1 MDIHSEI
8 KALKNQSH
16 QFFTWKLTAPAS
28 SPCLEKCFLEE
39 SIYRICLYIDIYIV
53 CIWSIIYLFFQIYTN
68 IYKKYTYFEPNSL
81 GGKLFNLG
89 GCATCNL
96 PAFCCF
102 HPAGT
107 PCWNSGKSRGPDLLP
122 NTWCRCPRSW
132 AFELR
137 QRLRFPFFKVNL
149 GPCGDGK
156 FFLGT
161 SALSQEDLVNRAAS
175 RHHFT
180 GFLGAKCEGFLD
192 PPGFEAAPKGMR
204 KGKRPLS
211 NAGTLHAKESA
222 ALFHLMDN
230 GDGEAE
236 NARCRKCL
244 GRSSSWCLVGGLGP
258 RFFPPVI
265 LA

>member
-1 MDIHSEI
+1 M
-8 KALKNQSH
+8 
-16 QFFTWKLTAPAS
+16 
-28 SPCLEKCFLEE
+28 
-39 SIYRICLYIDIYIV
+39 
-53 CIWSIIYLFFQIYTN
+53 
-68 IYKKYTYFEPNSL
+68 
-81 GGKLFNLG
+81 
-89 GCATCNL
+89 
-96 PAFCCF
+96 
-102 HPAGT
+102 
-107 PCWNSGKSRGPDLLP
+107 
-122 NTWCRCPRSW
+122 
-132 AFELR
+132 
-137 QRLRFPFFKVNL
+137 
-149 GPCGDGK
+149 
-156 FFLGT
+156 
-161 SALSQEDLVNRAAS
+161 NRAAS